1 MKLRHSL
8 IAAAAAVLVAGGGIA
23 TAAIPDSDGVI
34 HACYDAISG
43 QVRIVDP
50 ETGSPKACG
59 KNEIAIDWN
68 QQGPKG
74 DQGDVGP
81 QGPAG
86 PTGPAGPAGPS
97 GPTGPA
103 GPIGPAG
110 PAGPAGSSAAKV
122 VSATGVALGPSGFTQ
137 VVAMSLPAGSWVIQA
152 TAQISYPVFFDD
164 DGNVSARCQLRHGAS
179 VIGGAEDYRSL
190 LEDATGRAAIP
201 LNGGMVIASGTGE
214 VAVWCDS
221 GQALAGAQIVATQV
235 GGFI

>member
-1 MKLRHSL
+1 MKLRHAL
-8 IAAAAAVLVAGGGIA
+8 ITAGVAGLVAGGGIA
-23 TAAIPDSDGVI
+23 TAASPDSDGVI
-34 HACYDAISG
+34 HACYDATSG
-43 QVRIVDP
+43 QVRIVEP
-50 ETGSPKACG
+50 EAGSPKGCG

-68 QQGPKG
+68 HQGPKG

-103 GPIGPAG
+103 GPAG
-110 PAGPAGSSAAKV
+110 TSAAKV
-122 VSATGVALGPSGFTQ
+122 VSATDAVLGPSGFTQ

-152 TAQISYPVFFDD
+152 TAQIFYPVFFDG
-164 DGNVSARCQLRHGAS
+164 DGNVSARCQLRHGTS
-179 VIGGAEDYRSL
+179 VIGGAEDYRSVF
-190 LEDATGRAAIP
+190 EDARGTAAIP
-201 LNGGMVIASGTGE
+201 LNGGAFIASGTAE

-221 GQALAGAQIVATQV
+221 GQALADAQMVATQV